1 MLRLTTIRHYGYSY
15 TKRRKCGS
23 GYATTSEI
31 NPAGPAQTGLQMVR
45 AMLNLGRLV
54 LLAALYFFLTEKIS
68 DSI

>member
-1 MLRLTTIRHYGYSY
+1 
-15 TKRRKCGS
+15 
-23 GYATTSEI
+23 
-31 NPAGPAQTGLQMVR
+31 MVR